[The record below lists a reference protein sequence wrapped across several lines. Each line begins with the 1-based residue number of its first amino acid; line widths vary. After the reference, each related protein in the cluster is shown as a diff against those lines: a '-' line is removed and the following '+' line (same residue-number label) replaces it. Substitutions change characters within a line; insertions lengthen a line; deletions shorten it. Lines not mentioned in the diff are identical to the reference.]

1 MPPVGGLASEP
12 QRKPRGHHRA
22 SESDLTKR
30 ALFLISDTGGG
41 HRSAANAIT
50 AALDEIKTPNS
61 FVHRIDDV
69 AAHCAFPMTQL
80 GLSYSLAL
88 RYAPPLYGALY
99 YATNGRRRYKALVR
113 FCEPLYRERLRDLFI
128 AYQPDVIV
136 SVHPL
141 LNHAALRARADARM
155 QHVPVV
161 TVITDL
167 GKVHESWLVAEADA
181 VVVPAREVYARA
193 LSRGVPPGRLRLL
206 GHPISPRFDNVTGTK
221 TELRRELGLP
231 EDKLMVMLMAG
242 GEGGGKLLSTT
253 LALARARLPVELVV
267 VCGRNEHMRQK
278 LEELGK
284 TLPTPMHVLGFTD
297 KIPEYFRAVD
307 LLVTKAG
314 PGSLAEAN
322 AAQLPVVVYD
332 YVPGQERGN
341 VDFVRQNGLGAVA
354 IHSSA
359 EVVEAVR
366 TMIRTPE
373 KLDAIRRNQELVAP
387 VRSSR
392 RIAALIAQITNTGT
406 IPAQDDMPAA
416 PLRQAAGV

>member
-1 MPPVGGLASEP
+1 
-12 QRKPRGHHRA
+12 
-22 SESDLTKR
+22 LTKR

-50 AALDEIKTPNS
+50 AALDEIETPYP
-61 FVHRIDDV
+61 FEHRIEDV
-69 AAHCAFPMTQL
+69 AAHCAFPMTHL
-80 GLSYSLAL
+80 GLGYSMAL
-88 RYAPPLYGALY
+88 RYAPPVYGALY
-99 YATNGRRRYKALVR
+99 YATNGRRRYRALVR

-128 AYQPDVIV
+128 DYRPDVIV

-141 LNHAALRARADARM
+141 LNHAALRARADAHM

-161 TVITDL
+161 TVVTDL
-167 GKVHESWLVAEADA
+167 GKVHESWLVADADA

-193 LSRGVPPGRLRLL
+193 LSRGVPPARLRLL
-206 GHPISPRFDNVTGTK
+206 GHPIHPKFDDVTGTK
-221 TELRRELGLP
+221 AELRAALGLP
-231 EDKLMVMLMAG
+231 IDALVVMLMAG
-242 GEGGGKLLSTT
+242 GEGGGKLLSTSI
-253 LALARARLPVELVV
+253 ALAKSGLPLHLVV
-267 VCGRNEHMRQK
+267 VCGRNEHMRQQ
-278 LEELGK
+278 LEK
-284 TLPTPMHVLGFTD
+284 MSASLPVPMTVLGFTD

-322 AAQLPVVVYD
+322 AAQLPVIVYD

-341 VDFVRQNGLGAVA
+341 VDFVRNNGLGAVA
-354 IHSSA
+354 LHGAS
-359 EVVEAVR
+359 EVVTAVR

-373 KLDAIRRNQELVAP
+373 KLAIIRHNQELVAP
-387 VRSSR
+387 RRSSR

-406 IPAQDDMPAA
+406 IPAQDDMPLE